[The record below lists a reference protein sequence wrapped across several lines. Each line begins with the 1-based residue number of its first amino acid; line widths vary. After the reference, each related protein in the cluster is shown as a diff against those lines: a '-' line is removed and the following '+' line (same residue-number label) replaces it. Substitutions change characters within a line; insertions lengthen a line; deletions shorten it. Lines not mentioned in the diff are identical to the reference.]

1 MSAGSKPSRPN
12 LVLLVAGTAQF
23 MVILDVSIVNVAL
36 PSIQADLGFSPQG
49 LQWVVSA
56 YTIAFAGF
64 QLLGGRAA
72 DLFGQR
78 RVLLG
83 GLGLFTLAS
92 LAGGLAGSQ
101 HLLVVARAIQGLG
114 SAVVAPATLTIV
126 TAAFPEGPA
135 RTRALGIWGSMLGA
149 GGTVGVLAGGVLT
162 ELLDWHWIFLVNVPI
177 GALVAV
183 AALAW
188 VPEQTPEQRGAGR
201 AGQIDLLGAL
211 TVTGGLVAL
220 VGGIVTGQQSGWAAA
235 STLVC
240 FALAAALLAA
250 FALVEARAAHPLVPL
265 RVLRV
270 RTTSGANLIVLL
282 IGAALISMWFFL
294 SLYLQDV
301 LGYSPLRAGLAF
313 VPMSLT
319 IVAMTSV
326 ASRLVARVG
335 VLAVLVA
342 GLVLVGAGLA
352 GFTRL
357 PLAGAYTSD
366 FLPPSLLAT
375 AGLGL
380 TLVSSTVAAVAG
392 GRPEE
397 RGLASGLVNTSRLL
411 GGALGLAL
419 LSTVATSRAAALAAA
434 GASRPA
440 ALTGGFHLAFALGAG
455 MCLAGAVLAVVVL
468 RGLGRPAAAAPAAE
482 PEERAA

>member
-1 MSAGSKPSRPN
+1 
-12 LVLLVAGTAQF
+12 
-23 MVILDVSIVNVAL
+23 VS
-36 PSIQADLGFSPQG
+36 
-49 LQWVVSA
+49 
-56 YTIAFAGF
+56 
-64 QLLGGRAA
+64 
-72 DLFGQR
+72 
-78 RVLLG
+78 
-83 GLGLFTLAS
+83 TLA
-92 LAGGLAGSQ
+92 
-101 HLLVVARAIQGLG
+101 
-114 SAVVAPATLTIV
+114 
-126 TAAFPEGPA
+126 
-135 RTRALGIWGSMLGA
+135 
-149 GGTVGVLAGGVLT
+149 
-162 ELLDWHWIFLVNVPI
+162 
-177 GALVAV
+177 
-183 AALAW
+183 
-188 VPEQTPEQRGAGR
+188 
-201 AGQIDLLGAL
+201 
-211 TVTGGLVAL
+211 
-220 VGGIVTGQQSGWAAA
+220 
-235 STLVC
+235 C
-240 FALAAALLAA
+240 FGLAAALLVG
-250 FALVEARAAHPLVPL
+250 FVVTEARVAQPLVPL

-270 RTTSGANLIVLL
+270 RATTGANVIVLL
-282 IGAALISMWFFL
+282 VGAALISMWFFL

-326 ASRLVARVG
+326 ASRLVARAG

-357 PLAGAYTSD
+357 PVGGSFTVD

-411 GGALGLAL
+411 GGSLGLAV
-419 LSTVATSRAAALAAA
+419 LSTVASARAANLLAGGAA
-434 GASRPA
+434 RPA

-455 MCLAGAVLAVVVL
+455 MCLAGAPLALVLL

>member
-1 MSAGSKPSRPN
+1 MRKGRPN
-12 LVLLVAGTAQF
+12 LVLLVAGAAQF

-72 DLFGQR
+72 DLFGHR

-83 GLGLFTLAS
+83 GLGLFTVAS

-101 HLLVVARAIQGLG
+101 HLLVLARAIQGLG

-126 TAAFPEGPA
+126 TAAFAEGPA

-162 ELLDWHWIFLVNVPI
+162 ELLNWHWIFLVNVPI
-177 GALVAV
+177 GVLVAV

-188 VPEQTPEQRGAGR
+188 VPEQRGAGR
-201 AGQIDLLGAL
+201 AREIDVLGAV

-220 VGGIVTGQQSGWAAA
+220 VGGIVQGQQAGWAAA
-235 STLVC
+235 STLAC
-240 FALAAALLAA
+240 FGLAAALLAG
-250 FALVEARAAHPLVPL
+250 FALTEARVAHPLVPL

-270 RTTSGANLIVLL
+270 RATSGANVIVLL
-282 IGAALISMWFFL
+282 VGAALISMWFFL

-313 VPMSLT
+313 LPMSLT

-326 ASRLVARVG
+326 ASRLVARAG

-357 PLAGAYTSD
+357 PVAGSFTVD
-366 FLPPSLLAT
+366 FLPASLLAT

-411 GGALGLAL
+411 GGSLGLAV
-419 LSTVATSRAAALAAA
+419 LSTVASSRAAALLAG

-455 MCLAGAVLAVVVL
+455 MCLAGAVLALVLL
-468 RGLGRPAAAAPAAE
+468 RGLGRPAAAAAPAAE